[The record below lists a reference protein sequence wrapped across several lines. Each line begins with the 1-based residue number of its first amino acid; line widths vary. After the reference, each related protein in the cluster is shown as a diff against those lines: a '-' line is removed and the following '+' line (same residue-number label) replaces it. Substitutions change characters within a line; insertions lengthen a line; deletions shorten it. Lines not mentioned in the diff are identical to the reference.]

1 MSVKTIRLAVC
12 LALSI
17 ALSLCAS
24 RTIDRSYHRK
34 SIENL
39 HNLLRSDTL
48 YEYWFVDTVTVSL
61 DDLDESTFHHMDIRS
76 RLGDSV
82 DIRKWDIAYHN
93 IKWIWPYV
101 GTVKSY
107 HGIVLDPD
115 EETIVEIQQ
124 YPFKYGVPYKPLSDE
139 DFALLVKDG
148 QEVMKRSIDTGMPWA
163 SDKADMSMTSVFS
176 AVDNR
181 YYTLCSSDTTAYR
194 RENVE
199 SFRKIGFSAV
209 SFVGEAKVYYRT
221 DYLGFYK
228 IGRKEKCF
236 AVVFDFLLILATIFS
251 GLLLLVS
258 LIKRK

>member
-1 MSVKTIRLAVC
+1 MSRNNIYLAACFV
-12 LALSI
+12 LSC
-17 ALSLCAS
+17 ALSLCVS

-34 SIENL
+34 SIDNL
-39 HNLLRSDTL
+39 HRLLRSDTL

-61 DDLDESTFHHMDIRS
+61 DDLDENTFHHMDIRS
-76 RLGDSV
+76 RLRDSV
-82 DIRKWDIAYHN
+82 DIRKWDIAYGS

-115 EETIVEIQQ
+115 GETIVEIQQ

-163 SDKADMSMTSVFS
+163 RDRADMSMVSVLS

-181 YYTLCSSDTTAYR
+181 YYTLYSSDTTACR

-199 SFRKIGFSAV
+199 SFRRIGFSAV
-209 SFVGEAKVYYRT
+209 GFVWDSRVYYRS
-221 DYLGFYK
+221 DYLGFYR

-236 AVVFDFLLILATIFS
+236 ARIFDFIAVFAAAFS
-251 GLLLLVS
+251 ILLLFKHFL
-258 LIKRK
+258 R